1 MVFTVGKVLLW
12 ALGGFLA
19 LCLVGWL
26 LLLGIAGLA
35 MRANSKSLE
44 QASAAREAAFRAM
57 TPVQHLALAQEALD
71 QLDPFRCLALL
82 RSVPEGTPGRAE
94 LLERATRKQAAD
106 KKAKDAMEAM
116 SPEQH
121 LSVAQAALAKGDLS
135 TCRDHLYYVPR
146 TTPGCEALMAAAKKL
161 EAAQE
166 AEEARSSDAN

>member
-1 MVFTVGKVLLW
+1 MEFTVGKVLLW
-12 ALGGFLA
+12 TLGGFLA
-19 LCLVGWL
+19 LGLAGGL
-26 LLLGIAGLA
+26 FLLGSASLA
-35 MRANSKSLE
+35 MWANARSLE

-57 TPVQHLALAQEALD
+57 TPLQHLALAQEALD
-71 QLDPFRCLALL
+71 QQSPFRCLALL

-94 LLERATRKQAAD
+94 LLERATRRQAAD

-121 LSVAQAALAKGDLS
+121 LAVAQAALAKGDLS

-146 TTPGCEALMAAAKKL
+146 TTPGCEALMAEVKKL

-166 AEEARSSDAN
+166 AEAAKSQRPN